1 MCYLTLQIT
10 LVTWGNT
17 VDLMRRAEKAAADVK
32 TTISASVIVSAVALL
47 VAVVALV
54 VAVRR

>member
-1 MCYLTLQIT
+1 MNVL
-10 LVTWGNT
+10 
-17 VDLMRRAEKAAADVK
+17 RRAENAVEDVK
-32 TTISASVIVSAVALL
+32 TTLSVSVIVSAVALL

>member
-1 MCYLTLQIT
+1 MLQ
-10 LVTWGNT
+10 
-17 VDLMRRAEKAAADVK
+17 RAERAVEDVK

-47 VAVVALV
+47 IATIALV

>member
-1 MCYLTLQIT
+1 ML
-10 LVTWGNT
+10 
-17 VDLMRRAEKAAADVK
+17 RRAEQAAQDVK

-47 VAVVALV
+47 IATIALV

>member
-1 MCYLTLQIT
+1 ML
-10 LVTWGNT
+10 
-17 VDLMRRAEKAAADVK
+17 RRAEKAAQDVK

-47 VAVVALV
+47 VAVIALV